1 MNPWCLKIK
10 SNVNLFAKEWLPVAE
25 KELSSITIL
34 RVKKACSPVTKC
46 PVIIDGETCG
56 LDVIEEK
63 TDDPIPLPVYRCS
76 LGHRSYDKKTDPSS
90 PLFKISSAEFRRT
103 SSDDV
108 WHFCANC
115 SHWPI
120 DAYVACVEVP
130 GDYAACN
137 ECIIEYERGFLA
149 SLRKASLN
157 ASRAFSEL
165 RLLKIN

>member
-1 MNPWCLKIK
+1 MD
-10 SNVNLFAKEWLPVAE
+10 E
-25 KELSSITIL
+25 KELLSLTIL
-34 RVKKACSPVTKC
+34 RIKRAARSIIQC
-46 PVIIDGETCG
+46 PVITDGQTCG

-63 TDDPIPLPVYRCS
+63 THDPIPLLVYRCS
-76 LGHRSYDKKTDPSS
+76 SGHRSYDKKTDPSS